1 MPEQLRTEDFN
12 YQLPEELIASKP
24 TEKRDGSRMMVIDRT
39 TGLLVVTC
47 LMIFLISL
55 KMTISAYSITRK

>member
-39 TGLLVVTC
+39 TG
-47 LMIFLISL
+47 FN
-55 KMTISAYSITRK
+55 

>member
-24 TEKRDGSRMMVIDRT
+24 TEKKRW
-39 TGLLVVTC
+39 
-47 LMIFLISL
+47 F
-55 KMTISAYSITRK
+55 